1 MVPTLTILMI
11 LAMIATAVTLG
22 FGIFSFL
29 KQKKDTPAY
38 SNKMMRYRV
47 FFQALTLLIVTVLL
61 SMSRG

>member
-1 MVPTLTILMI
+1 MAPTLTILMI

-29 KQKKDTPAY
+29 KQKKGAPAY

-61 SMSRG
+61 YMSRN